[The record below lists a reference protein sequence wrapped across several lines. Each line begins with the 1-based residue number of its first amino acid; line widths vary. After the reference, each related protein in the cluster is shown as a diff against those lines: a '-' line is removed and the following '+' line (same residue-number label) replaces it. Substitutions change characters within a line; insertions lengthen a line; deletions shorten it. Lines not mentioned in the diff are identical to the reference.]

1 MKEIE
6 REEFARRLQEQRIFD
21 ELKDCVYPGINYIRR
36 KWQGMDLDYSGIH
49 RRIVNYQVRTYGEE
63 LRDYQE
69 KRTKERIAKSNA
81 KERIRRY
88 QRRNG

>member
-6 REEFARRLQEQRIFD
+6 REEFAKKLQEQRIFD

-36 KWQGMDLDYSGIH
+36 KWQGLDLDYSGIH
-49 RRIVNYQVRTYGEE
+49 RRIVNYQIKTYGGE
-63 LRDYQE
+63 LKDYQE
-69 KRTKERIAKSNA
+69 KRTKERIERSNSKA
-81 KERIRRY
+81 RIRRY

>member
-1 MKEIE
+1 MKTID
-6 REEFARRLQEQRIFD
+6 REEYEKKLMEQKIFD
-21 ELKDCVYPGINYIRR
+21 ELKDCIYPGINYIRK

-49 RRIVNYQVRTYGEE
+49 RRIVNYQVKVYGCE

-81 KERIRRY
+81 KERIRKY
-88 QRRNG
+88 QRRNK